1 MLWLM
6 KVLLLILVMGL
17 MLQFCS
23 ERLDDGSRA
32 LSVQVDVNDM
42 GGTGLSI
49 SVTRRSP
56 PPSRLRDIEI
66 FDESDKYIVE

>member
-6 KVLLLILVMGL
+6 KGLVLIVIMGL

-23 ERLDDGSRA
+23 VRLDDGSRA
-32 LSVQVDVNDM
+32 LRVKVDVNDM

-49 SVTRRSP
+49 SVTRLTVDEP
-56 PPSRLRDIEI
+56 PERPRNFR
-66 FDESDKYIVE
+66 